1 MNRFEGYRS
10 KNKTEALRYIARNAT
25 EDYVRSQAEK
35 ALEGDASYD
44 SALVRA
50 HKSGQD
56 RIRETANAALGIND

>member
-1 MNRFEGYRS
+1 MKHDGYGS
-10 KNKTEALRYIARNAT
+10 TNKTEALRYIANIAS

-50 HKSGQD
+50 HGSRQD
-56 RIRETANAALGIND
+56 RVRETANAALGIDD